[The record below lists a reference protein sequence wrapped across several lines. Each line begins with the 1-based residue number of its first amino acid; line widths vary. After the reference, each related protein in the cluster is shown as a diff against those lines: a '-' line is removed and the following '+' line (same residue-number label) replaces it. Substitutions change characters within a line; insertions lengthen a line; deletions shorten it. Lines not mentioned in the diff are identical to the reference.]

1 MTRLGEGRDQEKV
14 ALCNCVYK
22 TDMKFKVRSLHL
34 HGLVCCCAV
43 ENKCYS
49 YLHID
54 DPIDCM
60 VDLSN
65 EQLP

>member
-1 MTRLGEGRDQEKV
+1 MV
-14 ALCNCVYK
+14 W
-22 TDMKFKVRSLHL
+22 F
-34 HGLVCCCAV
+34 AV

-65 EQLP
+65 EQLPWEKKLKRQYLVSDLNNFDTWVIREYSYRKLT